1 MFNKHFKLP
10 LFVLL
15 ATTSFFF
22 TACNDDDD
30 DGTAQEN
37 ITTVQVHLVGPGFD
51 QEFEWN
57 DLDGVG
63 GNNPVIDTIVVPANS
78 GLGDIVSHVHV
89 YDRSKT
95 PEVDIT
101 EEIEAESLD
110 HLITYAFTSANV
122 NIAYDDIDGN
132 GKPLGLKTIWIST
145 GASSGSLRIILYHEP
160 SNKDN
165 LSDPGGEVDF
175 DVTFP
180 VKIQ

>member
-1 MFNKHFKLP
+1 MSNKHFKLP

-15 ATTSFFF
+15 ATTGLFF
-22 TACNDDDD
+22 TACNNDDD

-37 ITTVQVHLVGPGFD
+37 ITTIQVHLTGAGLD

-63 GNNPVIDTIVVPANS
+63 GNNPVIDTIVVPAMT
-78 GLGDIVSHVHV
+78 GDILSHIHV

-101 EEIEAESLD
+101 DEIEAESGA
-110 HLITYAFTSANV
+110 HLLTYAVAGANL
-122 NIAYDDIDGN
+122 NIAYDDADDN
-132 GKPLGLKTIWIST
+132 GKPLGIKTIWTNT
-145 GASSGSLRIILYHEP
+145 GASTGTLRIILYHEP

-165 LSDPGGEVDF
+165 LSDPGGETDF

-180 VKIQ
+180 VVVQ

>member
-1 MFNKHFKLP
+1 MSNKHFKLP

-15 ATTSFFF
+15 ATAGIFF
-22 TACNDDDD
+22 TACNNDDD

-37 ITTVQVHLVGPGFD
+37 ITTIQVHLTGAGID

-57 DLDGVG
+57 DLDGIG
-63 GNNPVIDTIVVPANS
+63 GNNPVIDTIVVPANT
-78 GLGDIVSHVHV
+78 GDIFSHIHV

-101 EEIEAESLD
+101 DEIEAESLE
-110 HLITYAFTSANV
+110 HLITYAVAGANV
-122 NIAYDDIDGN
+122 NIAYDDTDSN
-132 GKPLGLKTIWIST
+132 GKPLGIKSIWTST
-145 GASSGSLRIILYHEP
+145 GASNGTLRIILYHEP

-180 VKIQ
+180 VRIQ